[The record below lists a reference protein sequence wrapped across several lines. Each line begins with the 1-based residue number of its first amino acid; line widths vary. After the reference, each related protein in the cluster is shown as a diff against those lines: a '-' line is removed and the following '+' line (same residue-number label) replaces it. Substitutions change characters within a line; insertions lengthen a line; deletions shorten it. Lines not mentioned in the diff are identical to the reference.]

1 MLGIIHIDNVTRVLT
16 RDLTRDL
23 SQPCDLLTSLSDLLI
38 VEADPQLGWLM
49 DLTLQVEEIMEE
61 GVVENTHLRS
71 DCQH

>member
-16 RDLTRDL
+16 RDLTRGL
-23 SQPCDLLTSLSDLLI
+23 GLPCDLLAPLSDLLI
-38 VEADPQLGWLM
+38 VEAGPQLGWLM
-49 DLTLQVEEIMEE
+49 DLTLQVEEVMEE